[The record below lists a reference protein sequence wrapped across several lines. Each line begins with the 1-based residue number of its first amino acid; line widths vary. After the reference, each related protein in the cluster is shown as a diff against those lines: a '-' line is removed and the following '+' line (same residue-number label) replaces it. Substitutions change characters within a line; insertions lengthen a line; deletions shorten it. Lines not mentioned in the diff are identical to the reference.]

1 MRDELIVSLAVC
13 RFFFSNK
20 THTHPFHTQVMP
32 SYTCRKICIRILRL
46 FGKVKQTVY
55 LLCESRWCRYPF
67 IMLFQD
73 APVSYP
79 PTTLVSFIS
88 TNNVCY
94 VKTIRITEE
103 EEKKIHIIGKN
114 AYNYNYH
121 PIHCTLCIFS
131 TITKQRVE
139 KKSEMKFLAVSAA
152 LYFTDVHV
160 LWLFFL

>member
-32 SYTCRKICIRILRL
+32 SYTCRKICIRILRI

-88 TNNVCY
+88 TNNACY

-103 EEKKIHIIGKN
+103 EEKKNSHHRQKCIQLQLPSNPLHPMHFLNNNQTASGKKKRN
-114 AYNYNYH
+114 E
-121 PIHCTLCIFS
+121 IFS
-131 TITKQRVE
+131 G
-139 KKSEMKFLAVSAA
+139 
-152 LYFTDVHV
+152 
-160 LWLFFL
+160 